1 MVYSSFGMW
10 KMLRVAGGRIIRN
23 QEKGD
28 FRGRNERTIQIGVG
42 DMEGDAPPLS
52 NECVTPPPHVV
63 QAELF
68 CALCWSK
75 SSQNVIKKLKNNQ
88 ANNKKPF
95 FVMHK
100 SLG

>member
-1 MVYSSFGMW
+1 MS
-10 KMLRVAGGRIIRN
+10 RVAGGRIIRN

-42 DMEGDAPPLS
+42 DMEGDAPLS
-52 NECVTPPPHVV
+52 NECVTPPPHVL

-75 SSQNVIKKLKNNQ
+75 SSK
-88 ANNKKPF
+88 
-95 FVMHK
+95 M
-100 SLG
+100 